1 MNEILNVGNRIMN
14 TYVYPITTGYVII
27 DTGYEHS
34 LAGVEKKLR
43 KNGISLSEIKYVFL
57 THAHDDHAGFLNEL
71 LHKNTDLRVIMS
83 NQAMPTLK
91 RGQNSFDGGCST
103 FLAWLFCKFMG
114 VVGKAEHRFPC
125 IEERFDNRF
134 IEISDINKAEIEE
147 LLQGKILFTPGHT
160 KDSIS
165 LRKDNMIFCGD
176 AAMNGFPSLKRLI
189 IWIENK
195 EEFEQSWK
203 ILFEEDVELIYPAH
217 GKCFNKNDLRKY
229 KDDIKNI
236 RIRQLK

>member
-14 TYVYPITTGYVII
+14 TYVYPITTGYVMI

-203 ILFEEDVELIYPAH
+203 ILFDEDVELIYPAH
-217 GKCFNKNDLRKY
+217 GKCFNKNDLKKY

-236 RIRQLK
+236 RLRQLK